1 MMDVIIV
8 GGGPAG
14 VGAAEALTKLGMSVA
29 IIDAS
34 PFGGGVP
41 VELSCKGESE
51 CTRCHVCMPRDSAER
66 MRAVG
71 DIDTYSMA
79 KIRSVNFLDSNIE
92 IELEIAPRYV
102 RANKCIDC
110 GMCVAAC
117 PVEGAIIAPPHG
129 ALTRVPCIEKDACA
143 HFTSKKCN
151 LCSEACP
158 TDAIKYRERPRKTKL
173 VARAVILAT
182 GLEPVDPSGALHY
195 GYGVHPNI
203 VTSLDAERITARF
216 GELRRPSDCKRP
228 EKVALIQCAG
238 SRTTKGGVEYCS
250 KFCCKYGIRIAR
262 ALFDRNPEMNISF
275 IYMDLR
281 TFEPRSEAI
290 KWAERKKNVTI
301 SQGAPGYIQ
310 GAEGGNLAVRRTSP
324 FDGAIEEDEFELII
338 LNIGGRPRPETKV
351 IAEHFSLSIDEH
363 GFLSEGDPK
372 RGVFVAG
379 SCKAPMDIEESYA
392 DGRAAAISV
401 ISVLGVK

>member
-14 VGAAEALTKLGMSVA
+14 VGAAEALTKLGLSVA
-29 IIDAS
+29 IVDNS

-41 VELSCKGESE
+41 IELSCKGESE
-51 CTRCHVCMPRDSAER
+51 CTRCHVCMPRDAAER
-66 MRAVG
+66 MMSGG

-79 KIRSVNFLDSNIE
+79 KVRSVNILDDNIE
-92 IELEIAPRYV
+92 MEIEIAPRYV
-102 RANKCIDC
+102 RINKCIDC
-110 GMCVAAC
+110 GKCVAIC
-117 PVEGAIIAPPHG
+117 PIEGAITAPPHG
-129 ALTRVPCIEKDACA
+129 AMTRVPYIAKDVCA
-143 HFTSKKCN
+143 HFTSKKCK
-151 LCSEACP
+151 LCSDACP
-158 TDAIKYRERPRKTKL
+158 TDAIKYRERPRKAKL
-173 VARAVILAT
+173 AARAVILAT
-182 GLEPVDPSGALHY
+182 GQEPVDPSGSLHY
-195 GYGVHPNI
+195 GYGVFPNI
-203 VTSLDAERITARF
+203 ITSLEAERITSRY
-216 GELRRPSDCKRP
+216 GELRRPSDGKRP

-290 KWAERKKNVTI
+290 KWASGKKNVTI

-310 GAEGGNLAVRRTSP
+310 GAEGGNLVVRRTSP
-324 FDGAIEEDEFELII
+324 FDGAIEDEEFELVI

-363 GFLSEGDPK
+363 GFISEGDPN
-372 RGVFVAG
+372 RGIFVAG

-392 DGRAAAISV
+392 DGRAAAISIV
-401 ISVLGVK
+401 SALGVK